1 MKKFFV
7 PAMLA
12 LVMLFSGCQQP
23 PNGELPDA
31 PEKPEPV
38 AQDVKVKPIN
48 PPPIKPVEPDAK
60 PEEKPVPKENES
72 SDMQSM
78 RVKVYYPDD
87 SGVRLVE
94 VERRINIEHESEKY
108 SAALEMLLEAPHE
121 ENLTTI
127 FPKNAS
133 IRSVTVEDGLA
144 IVDLDG
150 AMLKTM
156 VGGSTGEEFLV
167 GSIVDTLTSF
177 PEITQVK
184 FLVDGQEV
192 ETLKGHM
199 DLSAPLERMSGLIE

>member
-1 MKKFFV
+1 MKKIFV

-23 PNGELPDA
+23 PNGELPA
-31 PEKPEPV
+31 SPEKPEPV
-38 AQDVKVKPIN
+38 AQDVKVKPLN
-48 PPPIKPVEPDAK
+48 PPPIKPIEPAK
-60 PEEKPVPKENES
+60 PEEKNIPPENES
-72 SDMQSM
+72 DKQIML
-78 RVKVYYPDD
+78 VKVYYPDY

-94 VERRINIEHESEKY
+94 VERRIKIGHEDEKY
-108 SAALEMLLEAPHE
+108 SAALEILLEAPHE

-133 IRSVTVEDGLA
+133 IRSVKVADGLA
-144 IVDLDG
+144 TVDLDG

-167 GSIVDTLTSF
+167 GSVVDTLTSF
-177 PEITQVK
+177 PEITRVK
-184 FLVDGQEV
+184 FLVDGREI

-199 DLSAPLERMSGLIE
+199 DLSAPLERMDDLLE

>member
-1 MKKFFV
+1 MKKIFV

-23 PNGELPDA
+23 PNGELPA
-31 PEKPEPV
+31 SPEKPDPV
-38 AQDVKVKPIN
+38 AQDVKVQPLN
-48 PPPIKPVEPDAK
+48 PPPLKPVEPAK
-60 PEEKPVPKENES
+60 PEEKPVPKENEP
-72 SDMQSM
+72 DRQIM

-94 VERRINIEHESEKY
+94 VERRINVAHESEKY
-108 SAALEMLLEAPHE
+108 SAALEMLLEDPYE

-144 IVDLDG
+144 IVDLDS

-167 GSIVDTLTSF
+167 GSVVDTLTSF

-184 FLVDGQEV
+184 FLVDGKEV

-199 DLSAPLERMSGLIE
+199 DLSTPLERMSGLLE

>member
-7 PAMLA
+7 PAMFA
-12 LVMLFSGCQQP
+12 LVMLISGCEQP
-23 PNGELPDA
+23 PNGELPA
-31 PEKPEPV
+31 SPEKPKNV
-38 AQDVKVKPIN
+38 AQDVKVQPLN
-48 PPPIKPVEPDAK
+48 PPPLKPVESVTPD
-60 PEEKPVPKENES
+60 EKNEPNENER
-72 SDMQSM
+72 QIM

-94 VERRINIEHESEKY
+94 VERRINIAHEDEKY
-108 SAALEMLLEAPHE
+108 FAALEMLLEAPYE
-121 ENLTTI
+121 DNLTTI

-133 IRSVTVEDGLA
+133 IRSVTVENGLA
-144 IVDLDG
+144 TVDLDG

-184 FLVDGQEV
+184 FLVDGKEV

-199 DLSAPLERMSGLIE
+199 DLSTPLERMSDLLE